1 MVPTHFIQTN
11 FLKLQNQEKLLQYRQ
26 YPDNKN
32 ICVVACLEEYV
43 NRTELIRK
51 NLEANN
57 EEFIQFM
64 PIRISLT
71 IPKK

>member
-1 MVPTHFIQTN
+1 M
-11 FLKLQNQEKLLQYRQ
+11 
-26 YPDNKN
+26 
-32 ICVVACLEEYV
+32 VACLEEYV

-71 IPKK
+71 IRKNNCNVYKVISWTF